1 MKPKIDISS
10 TTNIVCEGPLC
21 TSEYFVEAYIIKKAS
36 KLLTGSTKDKIIPIP
51 IMRCADCGHVNE
63 IFKPKTL

>member
-1 MKPKIDISS
+1 MQPIKLDAS
-10 TTNIVCEGPLC
+10 TTSDIICEDC
-21 TSEYFVEAYIIKKAS
+21 ASAIFIEAYLIKKAS
-36 KLLTGSTKDKIIPIP
+36 KLLTGADKDKIIPIP